1 MTITSNFFFY
11 IPNVSKSLLI
21 VLGTSPLPANI
32 WPWKVPPCGDRTL
45 SQGLDKPAVCPHI
58 PQPYYSYCCHS
69 ARHIP
74 LSGRS
79 NGADRAAKARPI
91 RYPFFKRLPAQGPAR
106 RPSGGAPHVR
116 AVRIARSRSDSVY
129 VRIRTTIRDCERGS

>member
-1 MTITSNFFFY
+1 MN
-11 IPNVSKSLLI
+11 
-21 VLGTSPLPANI
+21 LPANI
-32 WPWKVPPCGDRTL
+32 WPWKAKPQKAKPFPQGIDFTSRFPPPGF
-45 SQGLDKPAVCPHI
+45 
-58 PQPYYSYCCHS
+58 PYYCHS
-69 ARHIP
+69 ARRVP

-91 RYPFFKRLPAQGPAR
+91 RYPFFKRLSAQGPAR

-129 VRIRTTIRDCERGS
+129 VRIRANIREFERGSL

>member
-1 MTITSNFFFY
+1 MT
-11 IPNVSKSLLI
+11 
-21 VLGTSPLPANI
+21 LPANI
-32 WPWKVPPCGDRTL
+32 WPWKAKPQKAKPFP
-45 SQGLDKPAVCPHI
+45 QGLDFTSRFPP
-58 PQPYYSYCCHS
+58 PGFPYYCHS
-69 ARHIP
+69 ARRVP

-91 RYPFFKRLPAQGPAR
+91 RYPFFKRFPARGPAR

-129 VRIRTTIRDCERGS
+129 VRIRANIRDCERGS